1 MKLIP
6 EWFNHQYCLIAW
18 PCNKDLYGDIINKAR
33 DEVANVINEISKTER
48 VIVLSNKEDINE
60 IENKTNHENI
70 DILECKLDD
79 SWMRDIAPIF
89 YNEDK
94 KLKSISFD
102 FNGYGKYPDYVND
115 NKISKF
121 ISKHLNIPTKNSDLV
136 IEGGA
141 ITYDDRKNLFSTKNV
156 LFNKNRKQ
164 RHSNEYIIK
173 ELKLL
178 FDLKHIFLFE
188 NGLKDD
194 DTDGHVD
201 NLLCPIGKNKYLIAT
216 THKLDPNYEILEKNK
231 ADLIKFFKD
240 TNQTF
245 DLIEVPLPTRKK
257 INNKN
262 IISSYI
268 NFYFSKN
275 KIILPKFNVK
285 EDNEVKLTFEKL
297 FPNRE
302 IMMLETEN
310 INYGGGNI
318 HCITMNVPKI

>member
-6 EWFNHQYCLIAW
+6 EWYEHQYCLIAW
-18 PCNKDLYGDIINKAR
+18 PCNKDLYGKIINKAR
-33 DEVANVINEISKTER
+33 DEVANVINEIAKTEH

-60 IENKTNHENI
+60 IQNKTDHKNI
-70 DILECKLDD
+70 DIIECKLDD

-89 YNEDK
+89 YKEDE
-94 KLKSISFD
+94 KLKSISFE
-102 FNGYGKYPDYVND
+102 FNGYGKYPDYLND

-121 ISKHLNIPTKNSDLV
+121 ISNYLNIPTKISDLV

-141 ITYDDRKNLFSTKNV
+141 ITYDDKKNLFSTKNV
-156 LFNKNRKQ
+156 IFNKNRKQ
-164 RHSNEYIIK
+164 KHNSEYIIK

-178 FDLKHIFLFE
+178 FDLNYIFLFE
-188 NGLKDD
+188 NGLMED

-257 INNKN
+257 INNRN

-285 EDNEVKLTFEKL
+285 EDNEVKLTFENL

-302 IMMLETEN
+302 IIMLETEN

>member
-6 EWFNHQYCLIAW
+6 EWYEHQYCLIAW
-18 PCNKDLYGDIINKAR
+18 PCNKDLYGKIINKAR
-33 DEVANVINEISKTER
+33 DEVANVINEIAKTEH

-60 IENKTNHENI
+60 IQNKTDHKNI
-70 DILECKLDD
+70 DIIECKLDD

-89 YNEDK
+89 YIEDE
-94 KLKSISFD
+94 KLKSISFE
-102 FNGYGKYPDYVND
+102 FNGYGKYPDYLND

-121 ISKHLNIPTKNSDLV
+121 ISNYLNIPTKISDLV

-141 ITYDDRKNLFSTKNV
+141 ITYDDKKNLFSTKNV
-156 LFNKNRKQ
+156 IFNKNRKQ
-164 RHSNEYIIK
+164 KHNSEYIIK

-178 FDLKHIFLFE
+178 FDLNYIFLFE
-188 NGLKDD
+188 NGLMED

-201 NLLCPIGKNKYLIAT
+201 NLLCPIGKNQYLIAT

-285 EDNEVKLTFEKL
+285 EDNEVKLIFEKL

>member
-6 EWFNHQYCLIAW
+6 EWYEHQCCLIAW
-18 PCNKDLYGDIINKAR
+18 PCNKDLYGKIINKAR
-33 DEVANVINEISKTER
+33 DEVANVINEIAKTEH
-48 VIVLSNKEDINE
+48 VIVFSNKEDINE
-60 IENKTNHENI
+60 IQNKTDHKNI
-70 DILECKLDD
+70 DIIECKLDD

-89 YNEDK
+89 YNEDE
-94 KLKSISFD
+94 KLKSISFE
-102 FNGYGKYPDYVND
+102 FNGYGKYPDYLND

-121 ISKHLNIPTKNSDLV
+121 ISNYLNIPTKISDLV

-141 ITYDDRKNLFSTKNV
+141 ITYDDKKNLFSTKNV
-156 LFNKNRKQ
+156 IFNKNRKQ
-164 RHSNEYIIK
+164 KHNSEYIIK

-178 FDLKHIFLFE
+178 FDLNYIFLFE
-188 NGLKDD
+188 NGLMED

-201 NLLCPIGKNKYLIAT
+201 NLLCPIGKNQYLIAT
-216 THKLDPNYEILEKNK
+216 THKLDPNYEILKKNK
-231 ADLIKFFKD
+231 ADLIRFFRD

>member
-6 EWFNHQYCLIAW
+6 EWYEHQYCLIAW
-18 PCNKDLYGDIINKAR
+18 PCNKDLYGKIINKAR
-33 DEVANVINEISKTER
+33 DEVANVINEIAKTEQ

-60 IENKTNHENI
+60 IQNKTDHKNI
-70 DILECKLDD
+70 DIVECKLDD

-89 YNEDK
+89 YNEDE
-94 KLKSISFD
+94 KLKSISFE
-102 FNGYGKYPDYVND
+102 FNGYGKYPDYLND

-121 ISKHLNIPTKNSDLV
+121 ISNYLNIPTKISDLV

-141 ITYDDRKNLFSTKNV
+141 ITYDDKKNLFSTKNV
-156 LFNKNRKQ
+156 IFNKNRKQ
-164 RHSNEYIIK
+164 KHNSEYIIK

-178 FDLKHIFLFE
+178 FDLNYIFLFE
-188 NGLKDD
+188 NGLMED

-201 NLLCPIGKNKYLIAT
+201 NLLCPIGKNQYLIAT

>member
-6 EWFNHQYCLIAW
+6 EWYEHQYCLIAW
-18 PCNKDLYGDIINKAR
+18 PCNKDLYGKIINKAR
-33 DEVANVINEISKTER
+33 DEVANVINEIAKTEH

-60 IENKTNHENI
+60 IQNKTDHKNI
-70 DILECKLDD
+70 DIIECKLDD

-89 YNEDK
+89 YNEDE
-94 KLKSISFD
+94 KLKSISFE
-102 FNGYGKYPDYVND
+102 FNGYGKYPDYLND

-121 ISKHLNIPTKNSDLV
+121 ISNYLNIPTKNSDLV

-141 ITYDDRKNLFSTKNV
+141 ITYDDRKNLFSTKSV
-156 LFNKNRKQ
+156 IFNKNRKQ
-164 RHSNEYIIK
+164 KYNSAYIIK
-173 ELKLL
+173 ELKYL
-178 FDLKHIFLFE
+178 FDLNHIFLFE

-231 ADLIKFFKD
+231 ADLIKFFRD

-285 EDNEVKLTFEKL
+285 EDNEVKLTFENL

>member
-6 EWFNHQYCLIAW
+6 EWYEHQYCLIAW
-18 PCNKDLYGDIINKAR
+18 PCNKDLYGKFINKAR
-33 DEVANVINEISKTER
+33 DEVANVINEIAKTEH

-60 IENKTNHENI
+60 IQNKTDHKNI
-70 DILECKLDD
+70 DIIECKLDD

-89 YNEDK
+89 YNEDE
-94 KLKSISFD
+94 KLKSISFE
-102 FNGYGKYPDYVND
+102 FNGYGKYPDYLND

-121 ISKHLNIPTKNSDLV
+121 ISNYLNIPTKISDLV

-141 ITYDDRKNLFSTKNV
+141 ITYDDKKNLFSTKNV
-156 LFNKNRKQ
+156 IFNKNRKQ
-164 RHSNEYIIK
+164 KHNSEYIIK

-178 FDLKHIFLFE
+178 FDLNYIFLFE
-188 NGLKDD
+188 NGLMED

-201 NLLCPIGKNKYLIAT
+201 NLLCPIGKNQYLIAT

-231 ADLIKFFKD
+231 SDLIKFFKD

>member
-6 EWFNHQYCLIAW
+6 EWFEHQYCLIAW

-33 DEVANVINEISKTER
+33 DEVANVINEIAKTER

-60 IENKTNHENI
+60 IKNKTNLENI
-70 DILECKLDD
+70 DIIECKLDD

-102 FNGYGKYPDYVND
+102 FNGYGKYPDYFND
-115 NKISKF
+115 NKVSKF
-121 ISKHLNIPTKNSDLV
+121 ISNHLNIPTKNSDLV

-164 RHSNEYIIK
+164 KHSNEYIIK
-173 ELKLL
+173 QLKIL

-188 NGLKDD
+188 NGLKED

-201 NLLCPIGKNKYLIAT
+201 NLLCPVGKNKYLIAT

-231 ADLIKFFKD
+231 VNLIKFFQD

-245 DLIEVPLPTRKK
+245 DLIEIPLPTRKK

-275 KIILPKFNVK
+275 KIILPKFNVR
-285 EDNEVKLTFEKL
+285 EDNEVKTIFKKL
-297 FPNRE
+297 FPDRY
-302 IMMLETEN
+302 IIMLETAN
-310 INYGGGNI
+310 INYGRGNI

>member
-6 EWFNHQYCLIAW
+6 EWYEHQYCLIAW
-18 PCNKDLYGDIINKAR
+18 PCNKDLYGKIINKAR
-33 DEVANVINEISKTER
+33 DEVANVINEIAKTEH

-60 IENKTNHENI
+60 IQNKTDHKNI
-70 DILECKLDD
+70 DIIECKLDD

-89 YNEDK
+89 YNEDE
-94 KLKSISFD
+94 KLKSISFE
-102 FNGYGKYPDYVND
+102 FNGYGKYPDYLND

-121 ISKHLNIPTKNSDLV
+121 ISNYLNIPTKISDLV

-141 ITYDDRKNLFSTKNV
+141 ITYDDKKNLFSTKNV
-156 LFNKNRKQ
+156 IFNKNRKQ
-164 RHSNEYIIK
+164 KHNSEYIIK
-173 ELKLL
+173 ELKQL
-178 FDLKHIFLFE
+178 FDLNYIFLFE
-188 NGLKDD
+188 NGLMED

-201 NLLCPIGKNKYLIAT
+201 NLLCPIGKNQYLIAT

-231 ADLIKFFKD
+231 ADLIKFFRD

>member
-33 DEVANVINEISKTER
+33 DEVANVINEIAKTER

-102 FNGYGKYPDYVND
+102 FNGYGKYPYYVND

-121 ISKHLNIPTKNSDLV
+121 ISNHLNIPTKNSDLV

-245 DLIEVPLPTRKK
+245 DLIDVSLPTRKK

>member
-6 EWFNHQYCLIAW
+6 EWYEHQYCLIAW
-18 PCNKDLYGDIINKAR
+18 PCNKDLYGKIINKAR
-33 DEVANVINEISKTER
+33 DEVANVINEIAKTEH

-60 IENKTNHENI
+60 IENKTDHKNI
-70 DILECKLDD
+70 NIVECKLDD

-89 YNEDK
+89 YNEDE
-94 KLKSISFD
+94 KLKSISFE
-102 FNGYGKYPDYVND
+102 FNGYGKYPDYLND

-121 ISKHLNIPTKNSDLV
+121 ISNYLNIPTKISDLV
-136 IEGGA
+136 LEGGA
-141 ITYDDRKNLFSTKNV
+141 ITYDDKKNIFSTKNV
-156 LFNKNRKQ
+156 IFNKNRKQ
-164 RHSNEYIIK
+164 KHNSEYIIK

-178 FDLKHIFLFE
+178 FDLNYIFLFE
-188 NGLKDD
+188 NGLMED

-201 NLLCPIGKNKYLIAT
+201 NLLCPIGKNQYLIAT

>member
-6 EWFNHQYCLIAW
+6 EWYEHQYCLIAW
-18 PCNKDLYGDIINKAR
+18 PCNKDLYGKIINKAR
-33 DEVANVINEISKTER
+33 DEVANVINEIAKTEH
-48 VIVLSNKEDINE
+48 VIVFSNKEDINE
-60 IENKTNHENI
+60 IQNKTDHKNI
-70 DILECKLDD
+70 DIIECKLDD

-94 KLKSISFD
+94 KLKSISFE
-102 FNGYGKYPDYVND
+102 FNGYGKYPDYLND

-121 ISKHLNIPTKNSDLV
+121 ISNYLNIPTKISDLV

-141 ITYDDRKNLFSTKNV
+141 ITYDDKKNLFSTKNV
-156 LFNKNRKQ
+156 IFNKNRKQ
-164 RHSNEYIIK
+164 KHNSEYIIK

-178 FDLKHIFLFE
+178 FDLNYIFLFE
-188 NGLKDD
+188 NGLMED

-201 NLLCPIGKNKYLIAT
+201 NLLCPIGKNQYLIAT

>member
-6 EWFNHQYCLIAW
+6 EWYEHQYCLIAW
-18 PCNKDLYGDIINKAR
+18 PCNRDLYGKIINKAR
-33 DEVANVINEISKTER
+33 DEVANVINEIAKTEH

-60 IENKTNHENI
+60 IQNKTDHKNI
-70 DILECKLDD
+70 DIIECKLDD

-89 YNEDK
+89 YNENE
-94 KLKSISFD
+94 KLKSISFE
-102 FNGYGKYPDYVND
+102 FNGYGKYPDYLND

-121 ISKHLNIPTKNSDLV
+121 ISNYLNIPTKISDLV

-141 ITYDDRKNLFSTKNV
+141 ITYDDKKNLFSTKNV
-156 LFNKNRKQ
+156 IFNKNRKQ
-164 RHSNEYIIK
+164 KHNSEYIIK

-178 FDLKHIFLFE
+178 FDLNYIFLFE
-188 NGLKDD
+188 NGLMED

-201 NLLCPIGKNKYLIAT
+201 NLLCPIGKNQYLIAT

-231 ADLIKFFKD
+231 ADLIKFFRD

>member
-6 EWFNHQYCLIAW
+6 EWYEHQYCLIAW
-18 PCNKDLYGDIINKAR
+18 PCNKDLYGKIINKAR
-33 DEVANVINEISKTER
+33 DEVANVINEIAKTEH

-60 IENKTNHENI
+60 IQNKTDHKNI
-70 DILECKLDD
+70 DIIECKLDD
-79 SWMRDIAPIF
+79 SWIRDIAPIF
-89 YNEDK
+89 YKEDQT
-94 KLKSISFD
+94 LKSISFE
-102 FNGYGKYPDYVND
+102 FNGYGKYPDYLND

-121 ISKHLNIPTKNSDLV
+121 ISNYLNIPTKISDLV

-141 ITYDDRKNLFSTKNV
+141 ITYDDKKNLFSTKNV
-156 LFNKNRKQ
+156 IFNKNRKQ
-164 RHSNEYIIK
+164 KHNSEYIIK
-173 ELKLL
+173 ELKFL
-178 FDLKHIFLFE
+178 FDLNYIFLFE
-188 NGLKDD
+188 NGLMED

-201 NLLCPIGKNKYLIAT
+201 NLLCPIGKNQYLIAT

-231 ADLIKFFKD
+231 ADLIKFFRD

>member
-6 EWFNHQYCLIAW
+6 EWYEHQYCLIAW
-18 PCNKDLYGDIINKAR
+18 PCNQDLYGKVINKAR
-33 DEVANVINEISKTER
+33 EEVANVINEIAKTEH
-48 VIVLSNKEDINE
+48 VIVLSNKENINE
-60 IENKTNHENI
+60 IQNKTDHKNI
-70 DILECKLDD
+70 DIVECKLDD

-89 YNEDK
+89 YNENE
-94 KLKSISFD
+94 KLKSISFE
-102 FNGYGKYPDYVND
+102 FNGYGKYPDYLND

-121 ISKHLNIPTKNSDLV
+121 ISNYLNIPTKISDLV

-141 ITYDDRKNLFSTKNV
+141 ITYDDKKNLFSTKNV
-156 LFNKNRKQ
+156 IFNKNRKQ
-164 RHSNEYIIK
+164 KHNSEYIIK

-178 FDLKHIFLFE
+178 FDLNYIFLFE
-188 NGLKDD
+188 NGLMED

-201 NLLCPIGKNKYLIAT
+201 NLLCPIGKNQYLIAT

-231 ADLIKFFKD
+231 TDLIKFFKD

>member
-6 EWFNHQYCLIAW
+6 EWYEHQYCLIAW
-18 PCNKDLYGDIINKAR
+18 PCNKDLYGKIINKAR
-33 DEVANVINEISKTER
+33 DEVANVINEIAKTEH

-60 IENKTNHENI
+60 IQNKTDHKNI
-70 DILECKLDD
+70 DIIECKLDD

-89 YNEDK
+89 YNEDE
-94 KLKSISFD
+94 KLKSISFE
-102 FNGYGKYPDYVND
+102 FNGYGKYPDYLND

-121 ISKHLNIPTKNSDLV
+121 ISNYLNIPTKISDLV

-141 ITYDDRKNLFSTKNV
+141 ITYDDKKNLFSTKNV
-156 LFNKNRKQ
+156 IFNKNRKQ
-164 RHSNEYIIK
+164 KHNSEYIIK

-178 FDLKHIFLFE
+178 FDLNYIFLFE
-188 NGLKDD
+188 NGLMED

-201 NLLCPIGKNKYLIAT
+201 NLLCPIGKNQYLIAT

-231 ADLIKFFKD
+231 SDLIKFFKD

-285 EDNEVKLTFEKL
+285 EDNEVKLIFEKL

>member
-6 EWFNHQYCLIAW
+6 EWYEHQYCLIAW
-18 PCNKDLYGDIINKAR
+18 PCNKDLYGKIINKAR
-33 DEVANVINEISKTER
+33 DEVANVINEIAKTEH

-60 IENKTNHENI
+60 IENKTDHKNI
-70 DILECKLDD
+70 DIVECKLDD

-89 YNEDK
+89 YIEDE
-94 KLKSISFD
+94 KLKSISFE
-102 FNGYGKYPDYVND
+102 FNGYGKYPEYLND

-121 ISKHLNIPTKNSDLV
+121 ISNYLNIPTKISDLV

-141 ITYDDRKNLFSTKNV
+141 ITYDDKKNLFSTKNV
-156 LFNKNRKQ
+156 IFNKNRKQ
-164 RHSNEYIIK
+164 KHNSEYIIK

-178 FDLKHIFLFE
+178 FDLNYIFLFE
-188 NGLKDD
+188 NGLMED

-216 THKLDPNYEILEKNK
+216 THKLDPNYEILKKNK

-245 DLIEVPLPTRKK
+245 DLIEIPLPTRKK

>member
-6 EWFNHQYCLIAW
+6 EWYEHQYCLIAW
-18 PCNKDLYGDIINKAR
+18 PCNKDLYGKIINKAR
-33 DEVANVINEISKTER
+33 DEVANVINEIAKTEH

-60 IENKTNHENI
+60 IQNKTDHKNI
-70 DILECKLDD
+70 DIVECKLDD

-89 YNEDK
+89 YNEDE
-94 KLKSISFD
+94 KLKSISFE
-102 FNGYGKYPDYVND
+102 FNGYGKYPDYLND

-121 ISKHLNIPTKNSDLV
+121 ISNYLNIPTKISDLV

-141 ITYDDRKNLFSTKNV
+141 ITYDDKKNLFSTKNV
-156 LFNKNRKQ
+156 IFNKNRKQ
-164 RHSNEYIIK
+164 KHNSEYIIK

-178 FDLKHIFLFE
+178 FDLNYIFLFE
-188 NGLKDD
+188 NGLMED

-201 NLLCPIGKNKYLIAT
+201 NLLCPIGKNQYLIAT

-285 EDNEVKLTFEKL
+285 EDNEVKLIFEKL

>member
-6 EWFNHQYCLIAW
+6 EWHEHQYCLIAW
-18 PCNKDLYGDIINKAR
+18 PCNKDLYGKIINKAR
-33 DEVANVINEISKTER
+33 DEVANVINEIAKTEH
-48 VIVLSNKEDINE
+48 VIVLSNKEDIYE
-60 IENKTNHENI
+60 IQNKTDPKNI
-70 DILECKLDD
+70 DIVECKLDD

-89 YNEDK
+89 YNEDE
-94 KLKSISFD
+94 KLKSISFE
-102 FNGYGKYPDYVND
+102 FNGYGKYPDYLND

-121 ISKHLNIPTKNSDLV
+121 ISNYLNIPTKISDLV

-141 ITYDDRKNLFSTKNV
+141 ITYDDKKNLFSTKNV
-156 LFNKNRKQ
+156 IFNKNRKQ
-164 RHSNEYIIK
+164 KHNSEYIIK

-178 FDLKHIFLFE
+178 FDLNYIFLFE
-188 NGLKDD
+188 NGLIED

-201 NLLCPIGKNKYLIAT
+201 NLLCPIGKNQYLIAT

-231 ADLIKFFKD
+231 TDLIKFFKD

>member
-6 EWFNHQYCLIAW
+6 EWYEHQYCLIAW
-18 PCNKDLYGDIINKAR
+18 PCNKDLYGKIINKAR
-33 DEVANVINEISKTER
+33 DEVANVINEIAKTEH

-60 IENKTNHENI
+60 IQNKTDHKNI
-70 DILECKLDD
+70 DIIECKLDD

-89 YNEDK
+89 YNENE
-94 KLKSISFD
+94 KLKSISFE
-102 FNGYGKYPDYVND
+102 FNGYGKYPDYLND

-121 ISKHLNIPTKNSDLV
+121 ISNYLNIPTKISDLV

-141 ITYDDRKNLFSTKNV
+141 ITYDDKKNLFSTKNV
-156 LFNKNRKQ
+156 IFNKNRKQ
-164 RHSNEYIIK
+164 KHNSEYIIK

-178 FDLKHIFLFE
+178 FDLNYIFLFE
-188 NGLKDD
+188 NGLMED

-201 NLLCPIGKNKYLIAT
+201 NLLCPIGKNQYLIAT

-231 ADLIKFFKD
+231 SDLIKFFKD

>member
-6 EWFNHQYCLIAW
+6 EWYEHQFCLIAW
-18 PCNKDLYGDIINKAR
+18 PCNKDLYGKIINKAR
-33 DEVANVINEISKTER
+33 DEVANVINEIAKTEH

-60 IENKTNHENI
+60 IQNKTDHKNI
-70 DILECKLDD
+70 DIIECKLDD

-89 YNEDK
+89 YNEDE
-94 KLKSISFD
+94 KLKSISFE
-102 FNGYGKYPDYVND
+102 FNGYGKYPDYLND

-121 ISKHLNIPTKNSDLV
+121 ISNYLNISTKISDLV

-141 ITYDDRKNLFSTKNV
+141 ITYDDKKNLFSTKNV
-156 LFNKNRKQ
+156 IFNKNRKQ
-164 RHSNEYIIK
+164 KHNSEYIIK

-178 FDLKHIFLFE
+178 FDLNYIFLFE
-188 NGLKDD
+188 NGLMED

-201 NLLCPIGKNKYLIAT
+201 NLLCPIGKNQYLIAT

-231 ADLIKFFKD
+231 ADLIKFFRD

-285 EDNEVKLTFEKL
+285 EDNEVKLIFEKL

>member
-6 EWFNHQYCLIAW
+6 EWYEHQYCLIAW
-18 PCNKDLYGDIINKAR
+18 PCNKDLYGKIINKAR
-33 DEVANVINEISKTER
+33 DEVANVINEIAKTEH

-60 IENKTNHENI
+60 IQNKTDNKNI
-70 DILECKLDD
+70 DIVECKLDD

-94 KLKSISFD
+94 KLKSISFE
-102 FNGYGKYPDYVND
+102 FNGYGKYPDYLND

-121 ISKHLNIPTKNSDLV
+121 ISNYLNIPTKISDLV

-141 ITYDDRKNLFSTKNV
+141 ITYDDKKNLFSTKNV
-156 LFNKNRKQ
+156 IFNKNRKQ
-164 RHSNEYIIK
+164 KHNCEYIIK

-178 FDLKHIFLFE
+178 FDLNYIFLFE
-188 NGLKDD
+188 NGLMED

-201 NLLCPIGKNKYLIAT
+201 NLLCPIGKNQYLIAT

-240 TNQTF
+240 TNQKF

-257 INNKN
+257 LDNKN

>member
-6 EWFNHQYCLIAW
+6 EWHEHQYCLIAW
-18 PCNKDLYGDIINKAR
+18 PCNKDLYGKIINKAR
-33 DEVANVINEISKTER
+33 DEVANVINEIAKTEH

-60 IENKTNHENI
+60 IQNKTDYKNI
-70 DILECKLDD
+70 DIIECKLDD

-89 YNEDK
+89 YNENE
-94 KLKSISFD
+94 KLKSISFE
-102 FNGYGKYPDYVND
+102 FNGYGKYPDYLND

-121 ISKHLNIPTKNSDLV
+121 ISNYLNIPTKISDLV

-141 ITYDDRKNLFSTKNV
+141 ITYDDKKNLFSTKNV
-156 LFNKNRKQ
+156 IFNKNRKQ
-164 RHSNEYIIK
+164 KHNSEYIIK
-173 ELKLL
+173 ELKFL
-178 FDLKHIFLFE
+178 FDLNYIFLFE
-188 NGLKDD
+188 NGLMED

-201 NLLCPIGKNKYLIAT
+201 NLLCPIGKNQYLIAT

-231 ADLIKFFKD
+231 ADLIKFFRD

-285 EDNEVKLTFEKL
+285 EDNEVKSTFEKL

>member
-6 EWFNHQYCLIAW
+6 EWFEHQYCLIAW

-121 ISKHLNIPTKNSDLV
+121 ISNHLNIPTKNSDLV

-216 THKLDPNYEILEKNK
+216 THKLDPNYEILKKNK

-245 DLIEVPLPTRKK
+245 DLIDVSLPTRKK

-285 EDNEVKLTFEKL
+285 EDNEVKLTFENL

-302 IMMLETEN
+302 IIMLETEN

>member
-6 EWFNHQYCLIAW
+6 EWYEHQYCLIAW
-18 PCNKDLYGDIINKAR
+18 PCNKDLYGKNINKAR
-33 DEVANVINEISKTER
+33 DEVANVINEIAKTEH
-48 VIVLSNKEDINE
+48 VIVFSNKEDINE
-60 IENKTNHENI
+60 IENKTDHKNI

-89 YNEDK
+89 YNEDE
-94 KLKSISFD
+94 KLKSISFE
-102 FNGYGKYPDYVND
+102 FNGYGKYPDYLND

-121 ISKHLNIPTKNSDLV
+121 ISNYLNIPTITSDLV

-141 ITYDDRKNLFSTKNV
+141 ITYDDKKNLFSTKNV
-156 LFNKNRKQ
+156 IFNKNRKQ
-164 RHSNEYIIK
+164 KHNSEYIIK

-178 FDLKHIFLFE
+178 FDLNYIFLFE
-188 NGLKDD
+188 NGLMED

-201 NLLCPIGKNKYLIAT
+201 NLLCPIGKNQYLIAT

-231 ADLIKFFKD
+231 ADLIKFFRD

-285 EDNEVKLTFEKL
+285 EDNEVKLIFEKL

>member
-6 EWFNHQYCLIAW
+6 EWYEHQYCLIAW
-18 PCNKDLYGDIINKAR
+18 PCNKDLYGKIINKAR
-33 DEVANVINEISKTER
+33 DEVANVINEIAKTEH

-60 IENKTNHENI
+60 IQNKTDHKNI
-70 DILECKLDD
+70 DIIECKLDD

-89 YNEDK
+89 YNEDE
-94 KLKSISFD
+94 KLKSISFE
-102 FNGYGKYPDYVND
+102 FNGYGKYPDYLND

-121 ISKHLNIPTKNSDLV
+121 ISNYLNIPTKISDLV

-141 ITYDDRKNLFSTKNV
+141 ITYDDKKNLFSTKNV
-156 LFNKNRKQ
+156 IFNKNRKQ
-164 RHSNEYIIK
+164 KHNSEYIIK

-178 FDLKHIFLFE
+178 FDLNYIFLFE
-188 NGLKDD
+188 NGLMED

-231 ADLIKFFKD
+231 ADLIKFFRD

-285 EDNEVKLTFEKL
+285 EDNEVKLTFENL

-302 IMMLETEN
+302 IIMLETEN

>member
-6 EWFNHQYCLIAW
+6 EWYEHQYCLIAW
-18 PCNKDLYGDIINKAR
+18 PCNKDLYGKIINKAR
-33 DEVANVINEISKTER
+33 DEVANVINEIAKTEH

-60 IENKTNHENI
+60 IQNKTDHKNI
-70 DILECKLDD
+70 DIIECKLDD

-89 YNEDK
+89 YNENE
-94 KLKSISFD
+94 KLKSISFE
-102 FNGYGKYPDYVND
+102 FNGYGKYPDYLND

-121 ISKHLNIPTKNSDLV
+121 ISNYLNIPTKISDLV

-141 ITYDDRKNLFSTKNV
+141 ITYDDKKNLFSTKNV
-156 LFNKNRKQ
+156 IFNKNRKQ
-164 RHSNEYIIK
+164 KHNSEYIIK

-178 FDLKHIFLFE
+178 FDLNYIFLFE
-188 NGLKDD
+188 NGLMED

-201 NLLCPIGKNKYLIAT
+201 NLLCPIGKNQYLIAT

-231 ADLIKFFKD
+231 ADLIKFFRD

-285 EDNEVKLTFEKL
+285 EDNEVKLIFEKL

>member
-6 EWFNHQYCLIAW
+6 EWFEHQYCLIAW

-33 DEVANVINEISKTER
+33 DEVAHVINEIAKTEH

-60 IENKTNHENI
+60 IENKTNLENI

-102 FNGYGKYPDYVND
+102 FNGYGKYPDYFND
-115 NKISKF
+115 NKVSKF
-121 ISKHLNIPTKNSDLV
+121 ISNHLNIPTKNSDLV

-164 RHSNEYIIK
+164 KHSNEYIIK
-173 ELKLL
+173 QLKIL

-188 NGLKDD
+188 NGLKED

-201 NLLCPIGKNKYLIAT
+201 NLLCPVGKNKYLIAT

-231 ADLIKFFKD
+231 VNLIKFFQD

-245 DLIEVPLPTRKK
+245 DLIEIPLPTRKK

-302 IMMLETEN
+302 IIMLETAN

>member
-6 EWFNHQYCLIAW
+6 EWYEHQYCLIAW
-18 PCNKDLYGDIINKAR
+18 PCNKDLYGKIINKAR
-33 DEVANVINEISKTER
+33 DEVANVINEIAKTEH

-60 IENKTNHENI
+60 IQNKTDHNNI
-70 DILECKLDD
+70 DIIECKLDD

-94 KLKSISFD
+94 KLKSISFE
-102 FNGYGKYPDYVND
+102 FNGYGKYPDYLND

-121 ISKHLNIPTKNSDLV
+121 ISNYLNIPTKISDLV

-141 ITYDDRKNLFSTKNV
+141 ITYDDKKNLFSTKNV
-156 LFNKNRKQ
+156 IFNKNRKQ
-164 RHSNEYIIK
+164 KHNSEYIIK

-178 FDLKHIFLFE
+178 FDLNYIFLFE
-188 NGLKDD
+188 NGLMED

-201 NLLCPIGKNKYLIAT
+201 NLLCPIGKNQYLIAT

-231 ADLIKFFKD
+231 ADLIKFFRD

>member
-6 EWFNHQYCLIAW
+6 EWYEHQYCLIAW
-18 PCNKDLYGDIINKAR
+18 PCNKDLYGKIINKAR
-33 DEVANVINEISKTER
+33 DEVANVINEIAKTEH

-60 IENKTNHENI
+60 IQNKTDNKNI

-89 YNEDK
+89 YNEDHQ
-94 KLKSISFD
+94 LKSICFE
-102 FNGYGKYPDYVND
+102 FNGYGKYPNYFND

-121 ISKHLNIPTKNSDLV
+121 ISNFLNIPTKNSDLV
-136 IEGGA
+136 VEGGA
-141 ITYDDRKNLFSTKNV
+141 IAYDDRKNLFSTKNV
-156 LFNKNRKQ
+156 IFNKNRKQ
-164 RHSNEYIIK
+164 KHSSEYIIE
-173 ELKLL
+173 ELKFL
-178 FDLKHIFLFE
+178 FDLNHIFLFE

-216 THKLDPNYEILEKNK
+216 THKLDLNYEILEKNK
-231 ADLIKFFKD
+231 ADIIKFFKD
-240 TNQTF
+240 TNQAF
-245 DLIEVPLPTRKK
+245 DLIEVPLPKRKK

-275 KIILPKFNVK
+275 KIILPKFNAK
-285 EDNEVKLTFEKL
+285 EDNEVKLTFENL

-302 IMMLETEN
+302 IIMLETEN

>member
-6 EWFNHQYCLIAW
+6 EWYEHQYCLIAW
-18 PCNKDLYGDIINKAR
+18 PCNKDLYGKIINKAR
-33 DEVANVINEISKTER
+33 DEVANVINEIAKTEH

-60 IENKTNHENI
+60 IENKTDHKNI

-89 YNEDK
+89 YNEDE
-94 KLKSISFD
+94 KLKSISFE
-102 FNGYGKYPDYVND
+102 FNGYGKYPDYLND

-121 ISKHLNIPTKNSDLV
+121 ISNYLNIPTKISDLV

-141 ITYDDRKNLFSTKNV
+141 ITYDDKKNLFSTKNV
-156 LFNKNRKQ
+156 IFNKNRKQ
-164 RHSNEYIIK
+164 KHNSEYIIK

-178 FDLKHIFLFE
+178 FDLNYIFLFE
-188 NGLKDD
+188 NGLMED

-201 NLLCPIGKNKYLIAT
+201 NLLCPIGKNQYLIAT

-231 ADLIKFFKD
+231 ADLVKFFRD

>member
-6 EWFNHQYCLIAW
+6 EWYEHQYCLIAW
-18 PCNKDLYGDIINKAR
+18 PCNKDLYGKIINKAR
-33 DEVANVINEISKTER
+33 DEVANVINEIAKTEH

-60 IENKTNHENI
+60 IQNKTDHKNI
-70 DILECKLDD
+70 DIIECKLDD

-89 YNEDK
+89 YNEDE
-94 KLKSISFD
+94 KLKSISFE
-102 FNGYGKYPDYVND
+102 FNGYGKYPDYLND

-121 ISKHLNIPTKNSDLV
+121 ISNYLNIPTKISDLV

-141 ITYDDRKNLFSTKNV
+141 ITYDDKKNLFSTKNV
-156 LFNKNRKQ
+156 IFNKNRKQ
-164 RHSNEYIIK
+164 KHNSEYIIK

-178 FDLKHIFLFE
+178 FDLNYIFLFE
-188 NGLKDD
+188 NGLMED

-201 NLLCPIGKNKYLIAT
+201 NLLCPIGKNQYLIAT

-240 TNQTF
+240 TNQRF

>member
-6 EWFNHQYCLIAW
+6 EWYEHQYCLIAW
-18 PCNKDLYGDIINKAR
+18 PCNKDLYGKIINKAR
-33 DEVANVINEISKTER
+33 DEVANVINEIAKTEH

-60 IENKTNHENI
+60 IQNKTDHKNI
-70 DILECKLDD
+70 DIVECKLDD

-89 YNEDK
+89 YNEDE
-94 KLKSISFD
+94 KLKSISFE
-102 FNGYGKYPDYVND
+102 FNGYGKYPDYLND

-121 ISKHLNIPTKNSDLV
+121 ISNYLNIPTKISDLV

-141 ITYDDRKNLFSTKNV
+141 ITYDDKKNLFSTKNV
-156 LFNKNRKQ
+156 IFNKNRKQ
-164 RHSNEYIIK
+164 KHNSEYIIK

-178 FDLKHIFLFE
+178 FDLNYIFLFE
-188 NGLKDD
+188 NGLMED

-201 NLLCPIGKNKYLIAT
+201 NLLCPIGKNQYLIAT

-231 ADLIKFFKD
+231 SDLIKFFKD